1 MEDNSSPTIL
11 PWHVEWAW
19 VGGYSSLSML
29 VLISNL
35 MLVFAV
41 AKNKFLH
48 YSFNYVVVALSLRNQ
63 LRVWYTLCLV
73 FLTKLLQT
81 PWLLGHTS
89 LLPANSSTEDID
101 LTQAANMP
109 TTCKILSMS
118 DHVMMT
124 TLMFYLAGLSVYVFC
139 RHPNPPILAASE
151 TTLKAHGMAPVSERF
166 WVPPFLLFLPPVL
179 STMLCLP
186 VPLMEEMHSMIA
198 MPGDS
203 LCKTSSTIEFSTYQ
217 FSIAIIGFYLPAAIV
232 IFLMIGLSI
241 RRCISCSGGPC
252 VSSFCKEEI
261 VLALLTLPYIPAY
274 LAMYLP
280 LLDSYLD
287 KLGLGQTQLQE
298 FLTPEISRA
307 VEMVTGLVLPLVVF
321 MMLPAYRSFENKPD
335 SSDQRWNNKYNNQP
349 SAPDNRLSEASFD
362 LNMSHRNSYYQQ
374 H

>member
-1 MEDNSSPTIL
+1 
-11 PWHVEWAW
+11 
-19 VGGYSSLSML
+19 
-29 VLISNL
+29 
-35 MLVFAV
+35 
-41 AKNKFLH
+41 
-48 YSFNYVVVALSLRNQ
+48 
-63 LRVWYTLCLV
+63 
-73 FLTKLLQT
+73 
-81 PWLLGHTS
+81 
-89 LLPANSSTEDID
+89 
-101 LTQAANMP
+101 MP

-118 DHVMMT
+118 DHIMMT

-151 TTLKAHGMAPVSERF
+151 TTLKVSFTTFLLILDIHPQYQAHGMAPVSERF

-274 LAMYLP
+274 LAMYLR

-287 KLGLGQTQLQE
+287 KLGLGQTLLQE
-298 FLTPEISRA
+298 FLTPEISHA